1 MAKKKT
7 RPKLRKVNLKPIG
20 DAIEKAQADLKALAK
35 SAPRERSLELKT
47 KVEALAIVHL
57 QIKVLCQNYK
67 INPPYGHCVLP
78 PKKPPTYG
86 ISIEDDY

>member
-1 MAKKKT
+1 MAKKT
-7 RPKLRKVNLKPIG
+7 HRKLQKVNLKPIG
-20 DAIEKAQADLKALAK
+20 DAIKKAQADLKALARG
-35 SAPRERSLELKT
+35 APRERSLELKT

-67 INPPYGHCVLP
+67 VNPPYGHCALS

-86 ISIEDDY
+86 ISIDDDY

>member
-1 MAKKKT
+1 MATK
-7 RPKLRKVNLKPIG
+7 KVNLKPIG

-35 SAPRERSLELKT
+35 HAPREKSLELKT

-57 QIKVLCQNYK
+57 QIKVLCQNYLK
-67 INPPYGHCVLP
+67 SVPYGYCRLS

-86 ISIEDDY
+86 ISIEDDS